1 MDRQD
6 WNAVVAQPVLLLVFN
21 DVVMLDYFWLALVL
35 SPSRYNVGF
44 VEKMLHLRRVF
55 DLEQNFL
62 QFRVILFV
70 QEFRPER
77 GLRRGKN
84 AMEAASSAIVASQI

>member
-1 MDRQD
+1 
-6 WNAVVAQPVLLLVFN
+6 
-21 DVVMLDYFWLALVL
+21 
-35 SPSRYNVGF
+35 
-44 VEKMLHLRRVF
+44 MLHLRRVF